1 MSAQQVLDFTA
12 ARAKRHYPDRAG
24 YKAAGTSQ
32 EAAAG
37 IEGSGAAARLR
48 TAVVGFYARQSGTPD
63 ECAAA
68 LGESI
73 LSIRPRC
80 SELCQQGMLYRT
92 GERRKSSE
100 GRAQNVLALVPVQG
114 RAA

>member
-1 MSAQQVLDFTA
+1 MNVQPEFDFS
-12 ARAKRHYPDRAG
+12 RRYPDHAG

-32 EAAAG
+32 DAANA
-37 IEGSGAAARLR
+37 IEGSGQASRLR
-48 TAVVGFYARQSGTPD
+48 SAVLGFYGRQQGTAD
-63 ECAAA
+63 ECAAS

-80 SELCQQGMLYRT
+80 SELLTQGKLYRT

-100 GRAQNVLALVPVQG
+100 GRAQAVLALATA
-114 RAA
+114 RDEAA

>member
-1 MSAQQVLDFTA
+1 MNQQVIDF
-12 ARAKRHYPDRAG
+12 YPNRAG
-24 YKAAGTSQ
+24 YKAAGTSHD
-32 EAAAG
+32 AANA
-37 IEGSGAAARLR
+37 IEGKGRAATLR
-48 TAVVGFYARQSGTPD
+48 AAVLAFYATHAGTAD

-80 SELCQQGMLYRT
+80 SELLAKGRLYRT

-100 GRAQNVLALVPVQG
+100 GCGQNVLALAPETDGV
-114 RAA
+114 AA

>member
-1 MSAQQVLDFTA
+1 MNQAAFDFT
-12 ARAKRHYPDRAG
+12 RYPDRAG
-24 YKAAGTSQ
+24 FKAAGTSQ
-32 EAAAG
+32 DAANA
-37 IEGSGAAARLR
+37 IEGSGRAARLR
-48 TAVVGFYARQSGTPD
+48 DAVLNWYGANTGTPD

-80 SELCQQGMLYRT
+80 SELLTKGRLMRT

-100 GRAQNVLALVPVQG
+100 GASQAVLALAKRPVSG
-114 RAA
+114 VAA

>member
-1 MSAQQVLDFTA
+1 MNQPQLDFT
-12 ARAKRHYPDRAG
+12 RYPERAG
-24 YKAAGTSQ
+24 FKVAGTA
-32 EAAAG
+32 EDAANA
-37 IEGSGAAARLR
+37 IEGSGKAATLR
-48 TAVVGFYARQSGTPD
+48 AAVLGWYATHTGTPD

-80 SELCQQGMLYRT
+80 SELLTMGLLIRT

-100 GRAQNVLALVPVQG
+100 GAGQNVLALAPITQG
-114 RAA
+114 VAA

>member
-1 MSAQQVLDFTA
+1 MNQLALT
-12 ARAKRHYPDRAG
+12 YPDRAG
-24 YKAAGTSQ
+24 FKAAGTSQ
-32 EAAAG
+32 DAANA
-37 IEGSGAAARLR
+37 IEGSGRAARLR
-48 TAVVGFYARQSGTPD
+48 DAVLVWYGSHKGTAD

-80 SELCQQGMLYRT
+80 SELLTKGRLYRT

-100 GRAQNVLALVPVQG
+100 GSSQSVLALAPETKEL
-114 RAA
+114 AA